1 MLWDEW
7 ASVLELSCMWQMS
20 KVREMAVQEI
30 LRLHKQAGTECQKV
44 LLKLSNRLGIRDIRD
59 AVIRALSRALGP
71 VEQIQL
77 GTEYQVD
84 SWLLEGYKQLVLMK
98 DGISAED
105 EEHLGWKTTSKLF
118 RVRDAYLLQTQF
130 FCGYYGFSLFN
141 YIFTPLVQEMFAEEL
156 ESARWGG
163 EQSFAI
169 SVLKVHQSP
178 SVSVISL
185 VHTSLPFTTCSVV
198 LYI

>member
-44 LLKLSNRLGIRDIRD
+44 LLKLSNRLGIREIRD

-77 GTEYQVD
+77 GTE
-84 SWLLEGYKQLVLMK
+84 LVMCWA
-98 DGISAED
+98 G
-105 EEHLGWKTTSKLF
+105 
-118 RVRDAYLLQTQF
+118 LQAL
-130 FCGYYGFSLFN
+130 S
-141 YIFTPLVQEMFAEEL
+141 PL
-156 ESARWGG
+156 SRARP
-163 EQSFAI
+163 
-169 SVLKVHQSP
+169 SP
-178 SVSVISL
+178 SQAQ
-185 VHTSLPFTTCSVV
+185 P
-198 LYI
+198 